1 MGPLNW
7 FQKLGY
13 AAANSR
19 MKRISLTLHTLFCD
33 LSLRMVFREEMA
45 AWRPDV
51 VHAHDGI
58 ALPLASKVSQDCG
71 AKLVFDSHELE
82 THRNPPLSR
91 IRKLQVR
98 HLERK
103 YLPRAD
109 EIFTVGVKIA
119 KYLEAN
125 YRISRPVVL
134 YNSPR
139 AKPNPMSERWDT
151 PDRTNLREELRIRRN
166 GFLLVHTG
174 NVTFNR
180 GIEQAVIGLSKAVS
194 DPAFKTAFPG
204 GVHLALVGNS
214 VPQVVARI
222 EQLHKRY
229 GECIALHFVKPVA
242 ANRIVEYISTAD
254 ASISAGVPLVLSYE
268 FGMPNKLFEA
278 VMAGLPMIASD
289 LVEMKRFIA
298 ENQLGISYQADDTDK
313 LAEAFTEL
321 ALNFERYRTA
331 PDRLDQLR
339 RKFSWEAQEIKLLQ
353 SYNQLLETE
362 VKCGRADFQ
371 KAGRICS
378 PEI

>member
-1 MGPLNW
+1 MRFL
-7 FQKLGY
+7 KKVHRLGH
-13 AAANSR
+13 ATAESR
-19 MKRISLTLHTLFCD
+19 MKRIALMFHTLFCD
-33 LSLRMVFREEMA
+33 LSLRMVFRAEMT

-58 ALPLASKVSQDCG
+58 ALPLASKVADDCG
-71 AKLVFDSHELE
+71 ARLVFDSHELE

-91 IRKLQVR
+91 IRRWQVQ

-103 YLPRAD
+103 YLPKAD
-109 EIFTVGVKIA
+109 AVFTVGQKIA
-119 KYLEAN
+119 GFLSSAYK
-125 YRISRPVVL
+125 IKQPVVL

-139 AKPNPMSERWDT
+139 VSPRPMSQRWDT
-151 PDRTNLREELRIRRN
+151 PDRSNLREELLIRRN

-194 DPAFKTAFPG
+194 NPAFKDAYPG
-204 GVHLALVGNS
+204 GVHLALVGKR

-222 EQLHKRY
+222 EQLHQRY
-229 GECIALHFVKPVA
+229 GACIQLHFVEPVA
-242 ANRIVEYISTAD
+242 ANRVVDYISTAD

-278 VMAGLPMIASD
+278 LMAGLPLIASD

-298 ENQLGISYQADDTDK
+298 ENRLGVSYQADDTDK

-321 ALNFERYRTA
+321 AFNMERYRIPA
-331 PDRLDQLR
+331 DRLDTLR
-339 RKFSWEAQEIKLLQ
+339 QRFCWEAQEAKLLNTY
-353 SYNQLLETE
+353 SELLGQE
-362 VKCGRADFQ
+362 VAHG
-371 KAGRICS
+371 
-378 PEI
+378 

>member
-1 MGPLNW
+1 MRVLNW
-7 FQKLGY
+7 LQKLGY
-13 AAANSR
+13 AAADSR
-19 MKRISLTLHTLFCD
+19 MKRMSLMFHTVFCD

-45 AWRPDV
+45 AWKPDV

-58 ALPLASKVSQDCG
+58 SLPLASKVADDCG
-71 AKLVFDSHELE
+71 ARLVFDSHELE

-91 IRKLQVR
+91 IRRWQVQ

-103 YLPRAD
+103 YLPKAD
-109 EIFTVGVKIA
+109 AIFTVGQKIA
-119 KYLEAN
+119 GFLSSA
-125 YRISRPVVL
+125 YRIKTPVVL

-139 AKPNPMSERWDT
+139 VLPNPVANRWDT
-151 PDRTNLREELRIRRN
+151 PDRTNLREELLIRSN

-194 DPAFKTAFPG
+194 DPAFKDAYPG
-204 GVHLALVGNS
+204 RVHLALVGNR
-214 VPQVVARI
+214 VPQVVARV
-222 EQLHKRY
+222 EQLHRRY
-229 GECIALHFVKPVA
+229 GACIDIHFVEPVA

-278 VMAGLPMIASD
+278 LMAGLPLIASD

-298 ENQLGISYQADDTDK
+298 ENELGISYQADDTDK

-321 ALNFERYRTA
+321 AFNIDRYQVSES
-331 PDRLDQLR
+331 RLDSLR
-339 RKFSWEAQEIKLLQ
+339 EQFCWEAQETKLLQ
-353 SYNQLLETE
+353 TYERILESE
-362 VKCGRADFQ
+362 VAHG
-371 KAGRICS
+371 
-378 PEI
+378 